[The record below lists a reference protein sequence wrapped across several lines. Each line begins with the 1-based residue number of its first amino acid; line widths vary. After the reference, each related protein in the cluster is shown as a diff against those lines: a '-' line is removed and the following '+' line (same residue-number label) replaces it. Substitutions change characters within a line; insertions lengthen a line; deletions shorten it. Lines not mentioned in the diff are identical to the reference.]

1 MSALFDSL
9 RGSGIQE
16 LTSLIG
22 NILPML
28 TTDLNRGQLFLYA
41 LEILPHLADMDIQ
54 SQRIPADGTFADETI
69 DGMSV
74 LVADMDTQRQH
85 LRSTLLG

>member
-1 MSALFDSL
+1 MGALVDAL
-9 RGSGIQE
+9 RDTGIKE
-16 LTSLIG
+16 LTPVIG

-41 LEILPHLADMDIQ
+41 LEILPHLSEIQ
-54 SQRIPADGTFADETI
+54 IHSQRIPADGTFSDETI

-74 LVADMDTQRQH
+74 LVADMDTQRQY
-85 LRSTLLG
+85 LRSTLLD